1 MGGDGRKI
9 KARTGDR
16 VRARE
21 EAAAG
26 RSGKA
31 DGEKRQPA
39 GRRGRRVCRKKA
51 DRFPVRQTGE
61 ISSGTQRTGPKPV
74 RGRLRVSRTNGF
86 PA

>member
-1 MGGDGRKI
+1 MGKRGNRQ
-9 KARTGDR
+9 AW
-16 VRARE
+16 
-21 EAAAG
+21 
-26 RSGKA
+26 
-31 DGEKRQPA
+31 EKSEQE
-39 GRRGRRVCRKKA
+39 KA

>member
-9 KARTGDR
+9 KARTGDT

-39 GRRGRRVCRKKA
+39 GMGEECAGKSGPVSGKT
-51 DRFPVRQTGE
+51 DR
-61 ISSGTQRTGPKPV
+61 
-74 RGRLRVSRTNGF
+74 
-86 PA
+86 

>member
-9 KARTGDR
+9 KARTGDT

-31 DGEKRQPA
+31 GGEKRQPA
-39 GRRGRRVCRKKA
+39 GVGEECAGKK
-51 DRFPVRQTGE
+51 
-61 ISSGTQRTGPKPV
+61 RTGF
-74 RGRLRVSRTNGF
+74 R
-86 PA
+86 